1 MKKAIVVMILATA
14 CSRTPDAPT
23 TPRPTAVPK
32 DASTFANLD
41 AFVAKH
47 LVLDL
52 TADFTAKTLSGT
64 AELTFDRRDPNASEV
79 VLDTRDLKIDKVEAA
94 TGSGAWTATT
104 HRLDAATP
112 AFGSALRIAMPAGAD
127 RVRVTYST
135 SPTARGLQWLAP
147 SQTAGKKHPFLFSQ
161 AQAIQA
167 RSFIPLQDTPGVRV
181 TYDATIRTPKDLVA
195 VMAAEMDP
203 GNVGQRRE
211 RLQFRMPQ
219 AIPSYLIAIAIGDL
233 AFKPMSERTGV
244 WAEPSVVEAAA
255 REFEDTEKMV
265 TTTEAL
271 YGPYRW
277 GRYDILVLP
286 PSFPFGGMENP
297 RLTFAT
303 PTVIAGDK
311 SLVALVA
318 HELAHSWS
326 GNLVTNATWHDFW
339 LNEGFTTYL
348 ERRIVEA
355 VYGKHV
361 ADMQAS
367 IGVSDLAEARKNL
380 PVAGDRTLLPDLTGR
395 DPDEAFSTVPYEQGQ
410 LFLSFLES
418 KFGRDAFDKF
428 LRKWFDEHAF
438 KSATTEEFL
447 AFLKTNL
454 LDSQAWRRHRRAD
467 SGVAAHREHPG
478 LRGAAD
484 VGCVRESGAGARRV
498 AEGRIDR
505 RARED
510 RIGVVHAGVDPLRGL
525 AAAEDGG
532 RRLVALDRQFKL
544 TDSGN
549 SEVAHVWFR
558 LAIANRYM
566 AAYPA
571 MERYM
576 IRIGRRKLI
585 VPLYRDLAAT
595 PDGLALANTDLREG
609 PRRLSPARADLG
621 RRDPQSKDVEASLQ
635 TRLQVRLMPGGS
647 KDRPLRRPLQQS
659 LQTLSLPRELVSI
672 RCGQHPRRR
681 GSGTDASTRS

>member
-14 CSRTPDAPT
+14 CSRTPDAPA

-32 DASTFANLD
+32 DASTYANID
-41 AFVAKH
+41 AFVATH

-64 AELTFDRRDPNASEV
+64 AELTFDRRDPNATEV
-79 VLDTRDLKIDKVEAA
+79 VLDTRDLKIDKVEAGSG
-94 TGSGAWTATT
+94 TGSWAGTT
-104 HRLDAATP
+104 YRLDPPTP
-112 AFGSALRIAMPAGAD
+112 AFGSALRIAMPAGAN
-127 RVRVTYST
+127 RVRVSYAT
-135 SPTARGLQWLAP
+135 SPAARGLQWLSP
-147 SQTAGKKHPFLFSQ
+147 SQTAGKKQPFLFSQ

-181 TYDATIRTPKDLVA
+181 TYEATIRTPKDLVA

-203 GNVGQRRE
+203 GNVGPADAGRVLSDPPGTRVFK
-211 RLQFRMPQ
+211 FRMPQ

-233 AFKPMSERTGV
+233 AFKPMSARTGV

-255 REFEDTEKMV
+255 REFDDTEKMV

-418 KFGRDAFDKF
+418 KFGRDAFDRF

-447 AFLKTNL
+447 SFLKTNL
-454 LDSQAWRRHRRAD
+454 LDTKPGAVTDAQIQEWLHTERVPAFAVLPASDAFAKVEQARDEWLKGGSIDTLAKTASAWSTQEWIHFVD
-467 SGVAAHREHPG
+467 SLPRKMDAP
-478 LRGAAD
+478 
-484 VGCVRESGAGARRV
+484 
-498 AEGRIDR
+498 
-505 RARED
+505 
-510 RIGVVHAGVDPLRGL
+510 
-525 AAAEDGG
+525 
-532 RRLVALDRQFKL
+532 RLVALDRQFKL
-544 TDSGN
+544 TESG
-549 SEVAHVWFR
+549 ELGGGAR
-558 LAIANRYM
+558 LVPPGDCQSLRRRLSGDGALHDPDRTAEADR
-566 AAYPA
+566 AAVSGS
-571 MERYM
+571 
-576 IRIGRRKLI
+576 GRHARR
-585 VPLYRDLAAT
+585 P
-595 PDGLALANTDLREG
+595 GEGETDLRQG

-621 RRDPQSKDVEASLQ
+621 RRAPQSEDVETGLQ
-635 TRLQVRLMPGGS
+635 TRL
-647 KDRPLRRPLQQS
+647 RRDITEAGAP
-659 LQTLSLPRELVSI
+659 
-672 RCGQHPRRR
+672 
-681 GSGTDASTRS
+681 A